1 MGLSSDV
8 IWHQTTKEGFQKILK
23 SKQIL
28 FSYSLEKFNLQEGY
42 LGIAFP
48 MISMCNLPLSEFS
61 SYNNK
66 YGGYTI
72 GFSKEWGN
80 RHGFTPVWYCNPS
93 SDIWVKLNKNLMDLQ
108 YQDRFRLALELLAY
122 LKHPEGSLPRRQYK
136 SYRFEDEREVRIIA
150 KEDDLKEANYAK
162 YLVESSYH
170 RFKSE
175 HKNKSILNFGVRFDI
190 QDIGYLIVKQ
200 DITFARTLLGVD
212 GKEIPIFTSSQV
224 MNDIIGVEHDVIDIP
239 DKVQR
244 ALELMQRI
252 KLSSDDRML

>member
-42 LGIAFP
+42 FDIAFP
-48 MISMCNLPLSEFS
+48 MISMCNLPLCEFS

-80 RHGFTPVWYCNPS
+80 KHGFTPVWYCNPS
-93 SDIWVKLNKNLMDLQ
+93 SNIWEKLDKHLMSNE
-108 YQDRFRLALELLAY
+108 QDRFKLALDLLAY
-122 LKHPEGSLPRRQYK
+122 LKHPEGSLPRRHYK
-136 SYRFEDEREVRIIA
+136 SYRFEDEREIRLIA
-150 KEDDLKEANYAK
+150 KEDDLKGTDYAK
-162 YLVESSYH
+162 YLLELSYKD
-170 RFKSE
+170 FKSK
-175 HKNKSILNFGVRFDI
+175 HKNKSILSLGVRFDI
-190 QDIGYLIVKQ
+190 KDIRYLIVKE
-200 DITFARTLLGVD
+200 DISFARALLGPD

-244 ALELMQRI
+244 ALELMNRI
-252 KLSSDDRML
+252 QLSSDK